1 LTKVNLV
8 KITEQNITDMEIFTN
23 EFVEHLAD
31 KLASKPL
38 FTEKFM
44 DALAEKIAAKL
55 AQHTA
60 KNDTVVKKEK
70 KAKKAMH
77 VYESGCG
84 SSYSSYSG
92 GCGSSTPSYTRY
104 ERSSGGCGSTYVS
117 RGGC

>member
-1 LTKVNLV
+1 
-8 KITEQNITDMEIFTN
+8 MEIFTN

-60 KNDTVVKKEK
+60 KNNTVVKKE
-70 KAKKAMH
+70 KKAMH

-84 SSYSSYSG
+84 SSYSSG
-92 GCGSSTPSYTRY
+92 GCGSSTPSYRRY
-104 ERSSGGCGSTYVS
+104 NSGGGCGSSYTYT
-117 RGGC
+117 GGC

>member
-1 LTKVNLV
+1 
-8 KITEQNITDMEIFTN
+8 MEIFTN

-31 KLASKPL
+31 KLADKPL

-60 KNDTVVKKEK
+60 KNNTIVKETK
-70 KAKKAMH
+70 KAKKTVH
-77 VYESGCG
+77 TYESGCG
-84 SSYSSYSG
+84 SSKSRNSSG
-92 GCGSSTPSYTRY
+92 GCGSSTSSYY
-104 ERSSGGCGSTYVS
+104 GYGSGGGCGSSYVS

>member
-1 LTKVNLV
+1 
-8 KITEQNITDMEIFTN
+8 MEIFTN

-31 KLASKPL
+31 KLANKPL

-60 KNDTVVKKEK
+60 KNNTIVKETK
-70 KAKKAMH
+70 KAKKNIH
-77 VYESGCG
+77 TYESGCG
-84 SSYSSYSG
+84 SSYSSYSSG

>member
-1 LTKVNLV
+1 
-8 KITEQNITDMEIFTN
+8 MEIFTN

-31 KLASKPL
+31 KLANKPL

-60 KNDTVVKKEK
+60 KNNTIVKETK
-70 KAKKAMH
+70 KMKKNMH
-77 VYESGCG
+77 TYESGCG
-84 SSYSSYSG
+84 SSYSSG

-104 ERSSGGCGSTYVS
+104 KRSSGGCGSSYVS

>member
-1 LTKVNLV
+1 
-8 KITEQNITDMEIFTN
+8 MEIFTN

-60 KNDTVVKKEK
+60 KNNTVVKKEK
-70 KAKKAMH
+70 KEKKAMH

-92 GCGSSTPSYTRY
+92 GCGSSTPSYRRY
-104 ERSSGGCGSTYVS
+104 SSGGGCGSSYTYT
-117 RGGC
+117 GGC

>member
-1 LTKVNLV
+1 
-8 KITEQNITDMEIFTN
+8 MEIFTN

-60 KNDTVVKKEK
+60 KNNTVVKKEK
-70 KAKKAMH
+70 KAKH

-104 ERSSGGCGSTYVS
+104 ERSSGGCGSSYVS

>member
-1 LTKVNLV
+1 
-8 KITEQNITDMEIFTN
+8 MEIFTN

-60 KNDTVVKKEK
+60 KNNTVVKKE
-70 KAKKAMH
+70 KKAMH

-84 SSYSSYSG
+84 SSYSSG
-92 GCGSSTPSYTRY
+92 GCGSSTPSYRRY
-104 ERSSGGCGSTYVS
+104 SSGGGCGSSYTYT
-117 RGGC
+117 GGC

>member
-1 LTKVNLV
+1 
-8 KITEQNITDMEIFTN
+8 MEIFTN

-31 KLASKPL
+31 KLANKPL

-60 KNDTVVKKEK
+60 KNNTVVKKE
-70 KAKKAMH
+70 KKAMH

-84 SSYSSYSG
+84 SSYSSG
-92 GCGSSTPSYTRY
+92 GCGSSTPSYRRY
-104 ERSSGGCGSTYVS
+104 SSGGGCGSSYTYT
-117 RGGC
+117 GGC

>member
-1 LTKVNLV
+1 
-8 KITEQNITDMEIFTN
+8 MEIFTD

-31 KLASKPL
+31 KLADKPL

-60 KNDTVVKKEK
+60 KNNTVVKETK
-70 KAKKAMH
+70 KAKKSMQ

-84 SSYSSYSG
+84 SSYYSS
-92 GCGSSTPSYTRY
+92 GCGSSTPSYERY
-104 ERSSGGCGSTYVS
+104 SSGGGCGSSYTYT
-117 RGGC
+117 GGC